1 MRRKASRVALAGAV
15 AASLFGFGGC
25 LTETG
30 RLFVRSAVLGA
41 GHALGGTVV
50 GGVTLDLFGD
60 LFGGDKGG

>member
-25 LTETG
+25 LTDTG

-41 GHALGGTVV
+41 GHVLGSNVV
-50 GGVTLDLFGD
+50 GGVTLDLLVD
-60 LFGGDKGG
+60 LFGGNNAG

>member
-30 RLFVRSAVLGA
+30 RLFLRTAVLGA
-41 GHALGGTVV
+41 GPALNGNVV
-50 GGVTLDLFGD
+50 GGVTLDLLGD
-60 LFGGDKGG
+60 LFGGDNGG